1 MSTVATTGD
10 LSTFLSVT
18 LDDTRA
24 QLALDIVEA
33 DAASIV
39 SPLPASAKGVI
50 LTAAARGYA
59 NPAGASSQS
68 AGGSSSSWSPS
79 GLYLTRAERMT
90 LRRLAGIGG
99 GAFSVN
105 AAPHAGEGYR
115 EPLGPVTLDDREL
128 LMNDYPE
135 ILP

>member
-1 MSTVATTGD
+1 MSVITTVSD
-10 LSTFLSVT
+10 LSTFLNVT

-33 DAASIV
+33 DASSIV
-39 SPLPASAKGVI
+39 NPLPPSAKGVI

-79 GLYLTRAERMT
+79 GLYLSRAERLT

-105 AAPHAGEGYR
+105 TAVKAGEHYR
-115 EPLGPVTLDDREL
+115 DPLRPATLDDREQFAL
-128 LMNDYPE
+128 DLD
-135 ILP
+135 LP